1 MAHEHSIR
9 HTRVDY
15 LRLSVTDRC
24 NMRCT
29 YCMPAEGV
37 PPRSHADI
45 LSYEE
50 LVSFTRAAVAAGIS
64 HVRITGGEPLV
75 RKGLTDFV
83 AALAAIPGIADIAL
97 TTNAL
102 LLPRLAGELREA
114 GLRRVNIS
122 IDSLRPER
130 YAAITR
136 GAKLADALAGLRAAQ
151 EAGFA
156 PLKLN
161 VVLLPGV
168 EDELEEFVALTRD
181 QGIHVRFI
189 EYMPMDR
196 RYVEGDGFVPA
207 ALLLERLRSTY
218 PLTPAEGPYG
228 HGPAT
233 YWRVGDAAGT
243 LGFIAGV
250 SDHFCA
256 TCTRLRLTADGR
268 LKTCL
273 FSGEEIEV
281 RPLIAKPDELA
292 AMLSQA
298 LRSKTFD
305 KHAERLVNQRA
316 MSEIGG

>member
-1 MAHEHSIR
+1 
-9 HTRVDY
+9 
-15 LRLSVTDRC
+15 
-24 NMRCT
+24 
-29 YCMPAEGV
+29 MPAEGV

-50 LVSFTRAAVAAGIS
+50 LVAFTRVAVAAGIS
-64 HVRITGGEPLV
+64 KVRITGGEPLV
-75 RKGLTDFV
+75 RKGLTGFV
-83 AALAAIPGIADIAL
+83 AALAAVPGIADIAL

-102 LLPRLAGELREA
+102 LLPRLAGELRAA
-114 GLRRVNIS
+114 GLQRVNIS

-136 GAKLADALAGLRAAQ
+136 GGKLADALAGLGAAQ
-151 EAGFA
+151 EAGFT
-156 PLKLN
+156 PVKLN

-168 EDELEEFVALTRD
+168 EDELADFVALTRD

-189 EYMPMDR
+189 EYMPLDR

-207 ALLLERLRSTY
+207 ALVLERLRSAY
-218 PLTPAEGPYG
+218 RLTPAERPYG

-233 YWRVGDAAGT
+233 YWRVGDAPGT

-273 FSGEEIEV
+273 FSGEEIDV
-281 RPLIAKPDELA
+281 RPLIARPDELA
-292 AMLSQA
+292 AVLLQA
-298 LRSKTFD
+298 LRGKTFD
-305 KHAERLVNQRA
+305 KRAERLANQRA
-316 MSEIGG
+316 MSQIGG